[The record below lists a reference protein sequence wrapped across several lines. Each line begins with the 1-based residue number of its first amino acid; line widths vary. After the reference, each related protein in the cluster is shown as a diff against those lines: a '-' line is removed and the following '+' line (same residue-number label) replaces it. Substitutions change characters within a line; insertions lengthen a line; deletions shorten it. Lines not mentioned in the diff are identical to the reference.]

1 LVPAVT
7 DSPQPIAAPRPT
19 GALRQLAA
27 SSQGDAAVEYVVLIG
42 TIAIPVL
49 PALIALGVWLIG
61 LFENMRNLAVMPI
74 P

>member
-1 LVPAVT
+1 
-7 DSPQPIAAPRPT
+7 
-19 GALRQLAA
+19 
-27 SSQGDAAVEYVVLIG
+27 VLIG